1 MLLFYD
7 IYEQM
12 ISDETIANTPYHL
25 KCMLTPED
33 LFAKSVFVGGAC
45 IINGIYVFDVFEIGL
60 MHGGILRDMT

>member
-25 KCMLTPED
+25 KCMLTSED

-45 IINGIYVFDVFEIGL
+45 IINGI
-60 MHGGILRDMT
+60 